1 MRFLTAIT
9 ASMILSACALG
20 PDFMRPLTAG
30 DEQDQFLNEAQT
42 PENPQSM
49 NAWWTRINDP
59 LLDTYINDLLA
70 QNLSLKQA
78 SERVIQAAERTDIER
93 SALFPNLSGGGS
105 ASRQFTPGSS
115 FNNGLLTSDR
125 IYTNNV
131 NVGLDAAWEID
142 LFGRIRRSTESARAS
157 FRASIYDREAL
168 AHSLIADV
176 LERRVAIA
184 VNAELLDL
192 AVQNAQNRKQFYDL
206 VESRYELGASETS
219 ASDVLLARENYASV
233 QADIHSFQR
242 LLADEIFALDV
253 LLGQPPGTTNPLVSD
268 FPVLAPPRDVAI
280 CVPAALLDRR
290 PDLRASELRVKAAN
304 ADIGVAIADLY
315 PTLNLAG
322 SLGFSDNEATTAIFN
337 ANQLAGSILADIT
350 MPLFNAGALRS
361 NVRIQESEARELA
374 AAYAE
379 NVLNAM
385 REVESALV
393 AEHQLEA
400 ELKNLA
406 LATKSLKD
414 AEVIG
419 EDRYKRGVI
428 SLTEFLDIQ
437 QRRYTI
443 EQSYLRL
450 QQTKWNTRIALYLAL
465 GGDWLSEGNNENM
478 PACRA
483 PSAENEE
490 T

>member
-1 MRFLTAIT
+1 MPT
-9 ASMILSACALG
+9 SG
-20 PDFMRPLTAG
+20 WPL
-30 DEQDQFLNEAQT
+30 
-42 PENPQSM
+42 PIS
-49 NAWWTRINDP
+49 TRH
-59 LLDTYINDLLA
+59 
-70 QNLSLKQA
+70 S
-78 SERVIQAAERTDIER
+78 
-93 SALFPNLSGGGS
+93 
-105 ASRQFTPGSS
+105 
-115 FNNGLLTSDR
+115 TS
-125 IYTNNV
+125 
-131 NVGLDAAWEID
+131 
-142 LFGRIRRSTESARAS
+142 
-157 FRASIYDREAL
+157 
-168 AHSLIADV
+168 
-176 LERRVAIA
+176 
-184 VNAELLDL
+184 
-192 AVQNAQNRKQFYDL
+192 Q
-206 VESRYELGASETS
+206 
-219 ASDVLLARENYASV
+219 
-233 QADIHSFQR
+233 
-242 LLADEIFALDV
+242 
-253 LLGQPPGTTNPLVSD
+253 
-268 FPVLAPPRDVAI
+268 
-280 CVPAALLDRR
+280 
-290 PDLRASELRVKAAN
+290 
-304 ADIGVAIADLY
+304 
-315 PTLNLAG
+315 G

-379 NVLNAM
+379 DVLNAM

-400 ELKNLA
+400 ELENLA

>member
-105 ASRQFTPGSS
+105 GSRQFTPGSS

-142 LFGRIRRSTESARAS
+142 LFGRIRRSTESARAA

-176 LERRVAIA
+176 L
-184 VNAELLDL
+184 
-192 AVQNAQNRKQFYDL
+192 
-206 VESRYELGASETS
+206 
-219 ASDVLLARENYASV
+219 
-233 QADIHSFQR
+233 
-242 LLADEIFALDV
+242 
-253 LLGQPPGTTNPLVSD
+253 GT
-268 FPVLAPPRDVAI
+268 PR
-280 CVPAALLDRR
+280 CHC
-290 PDLRASELRVKAAN
+290 
-304 ADIGVAIADLY
+304 G
-315 PTLNLAG
+315 
-322 SLGFSDNEATTAIFN
+322 
-337 ANQLAGSILADIT
+337 
-350 MPLFNAGALRS
+350 
-361 NVRIQESEARELA
+361 
-374 AAYAE
+374 
-379 NVLNAM
+379 
-385 REVESALV
+385 
-393 AEHQLEA
+393 
-400 ELKNLA
+400 
-406 LATKSLKD
+406 
-414 AEVIG
+414 
-419 EDRYKRGVI
+419 
-428 SLTEFLDIQ
+428 
-437 QRRYTI
+437 
-443 EQSYLRL
+443 
-450 QQTKWNTRIALYLAL
+450 
-465 GGDWLSEGNNENM
+465 
-478 PACRA
+478 
-483 PSAENEE
+483 
-490 T
+490 